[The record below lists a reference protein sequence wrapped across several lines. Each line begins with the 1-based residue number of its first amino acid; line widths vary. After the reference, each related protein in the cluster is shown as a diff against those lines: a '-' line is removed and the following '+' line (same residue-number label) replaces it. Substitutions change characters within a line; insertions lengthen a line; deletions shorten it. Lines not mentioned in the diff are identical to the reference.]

1 MKVSLLQ
8 RDVIWADPEGNAA
21 ANSAIMDSL
30 RGTDLFVLPEMFSTG
45 FATEPSGIA
54 EELDEK
60 GECFTLRWMKK

>member
-8 RDVIWADPEGNAA
+8 RDVIWADPRGNAA

-45 FATEPSGIA
+45 FATEPDGIA
-54 EELDEK
+54 
-60 GECFTLRWMKK
+60 G